1 MVVPAITKEL
11 LIAYILE
18 GIAIGFLVGSIGVF
32 GSVVNDNIEEEN
44 TKTRRIFL
52 FIFTMLAAF
61 TSHILA
67 ESLRHDR
74 IVGLLK
80 NVSSRFNFR
89 KNSNGST
96 STSPPTP
103 RGLFR
108 KRSNTPPVI
117 SKPPI
122 RTIRTPVDKF

>member
-11 LIAYILE
+11 LIAYIFE

-32 GSVVNDNIEEEN
+32 GSVVNDNIDEER
-44 TKTRRIFL
+44 TKTKRIFL
-52 FIFTMLAAF
+52 FVFTMMASF
-61 TSHILA
+61 TSHIVA

-74 IVGLLK
+74 IAGLLK

-89 KNSNGST
+89 RISGST
-96 STSPPTP
+96 SPSTPRGSTP

-108 KRSNTPPVI
+108 KRSNVPPLI
-117 SKPPI
+117 SKIP
-122 RTIRTPVDKF
+122 R

>member
-1 MVVPAITKEL
+1 MVPAITKEL

-18 GIAIGFLVGSIGVF
+18 GIAIGFLVGSIGVL
-32 GSVVNDNIEEEN
+32 GSVVNDNIDEER

-52 FIFTMLAAF
+52 FVFTMMAAF

-89 KNSNGST
+89 KPSAT
-96 STSPPTP
+96 APPTP

-108 KRSNTPPVI
+108 KRANVPQVI
-117 SKPPI
+117 SKTP
-122 RTIRTPVDKF
+122 IRTPVDKF

>member
-1 MVVPAITKEL
+1 MVPAITKEL

-18 GIAIGFLVGSIGVF
+18 GIAIGFLVGSIGVL
-32 GSVVNDNIEEEN
+32 GSVVNDNIDEEK

-52 FIFTMLAAF
+52 FVFTMMAAF

-89 KNSNGST
+89 KPSGST
-96 STSPPTP
+96 APPTP

-108 KRSNTPPVI
+108 KRANVPQVI
-117 SKPPI
+117 SKTPI

>member
-1 MVVPAITKEL
+1 MVPAVTKEL

-32 GSVVNDNIEEEN
+32 GSVANENIDEER
-44 TKTRRIFL
+44 TKTKRIVL
-52 FIFTMLAAF
+52 FVFTMLAAF

-74 IVGLLK
+74 IAGLLK
-80 NVSSRFNFR
+80 NVSSKFTFR
-89 KNSNGST
+89 KPSIITAPS
-96 STSPPTP
+96 TP

-108 KRSNTPPVI
+108 KRSNVPQII
-117 SKPPI
+117 SKTP
-122 RTIRTPVDKF
+122 IRTPVVKF

>member
-1 MVVPAITKEL
+1 MVPAITKEL

-18 GIAIGFLVGSIGVF
+18 GIAIGFLVGSIGVL
-32 GSVVNDNIEEEN
+32 GSVVNDNIDEER

-52 FIFTMLAAF
+52 FVFTMLAAF

-89 KNSNGST
+89 KASGST
-96 STSPPTP
+96 APPTP
-103 RGLFR
+103 RDLFR
-108 KRSNTPPVI
+108 KRANVPPII
-117 SKPPI
+117 SKTPI
-122 RTIRTPVDKF
+122 RTVRTPVDKF

>member
-1 MVVPAITKEL
+1 MVPDITKEL

-18 GIAIGFLVGSIGVF
+18 GISIGFLVGSIGVF
-32 GSVVNDNIEEEN
+32 GSVVNDNIEEERK
-44 TKTRRIFL
+44 KTRRIFL
-52 FIFTMLAAF
+52 FVFTMLAAF

-80 NVSSRFNFR
+80 NVSNRFNFR
-89 KNSNGST
+89 KNS

-103 RGLFR
+103 RLFR
-108 KRSNTPPVI
+108 KRSNVPQII
-117 SKPPI
+117 SKTPI
-122 RTIRTPVDKF
+122 IVKS